1 MKEKIGEI
9 VNEFANQ
16 EIPDDT
22 AAELI
27 ESGYID
33 SLGIFSVLSGLED
46 EFGIEIEAEDI
57 SKSNFESIDSMTEM
71 VLKYRS
77 K

>member
-1 MKEKIGEI
+1 MKEKIREI

-27 ESGYID
+27 ESGIHRFTGY
-33 SLGIFSVLSGLED
+33 F
-46 EFGIEIEAEDI
+46 
-57 SKSNFESIDSMTEM
+57 
-71 VLKYRS
+71 
-77 K
+77 

>member
-1 MKEKIGEI
+1 MKEKIREI

-33 SLGIFSVLSGLED
+33 SLGIIRDLSG
-46 EFGIEIEAEDI
+46 
-57 SKSNFESIDSMTEM
+57 
-71 VLKYRS
+71 
-77 K
+77 

>member
-1 MKEKIGEI
+1 MKEKIREI
-9 VNEFANQ
+9 VNEFANK
-16 EIPDDT
+16 ELPDET
-22 AAELI
+22 SAELI

-33 SLGIFSVLSGLED
+33 SLGIFSILSGLED

-57 SKSNFESIDSMTEM
+57 SKSNFGSIDSMADM

-77 K
+77 E